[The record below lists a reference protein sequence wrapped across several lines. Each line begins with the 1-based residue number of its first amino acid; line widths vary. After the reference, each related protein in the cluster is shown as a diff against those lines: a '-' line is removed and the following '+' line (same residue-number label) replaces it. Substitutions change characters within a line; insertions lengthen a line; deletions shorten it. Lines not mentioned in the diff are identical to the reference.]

1 MREIPYQS
9 ILTAKVLN
17 RTVLRAALA
26 WVRLA
31 IDPNSMSRSD
41 LFEAVRRP
49 GRGINRLFGELIG
62 GRRGPFSVESLLE
75 IGRDLEGRRLER
87 WTGFCDDVLLAAT
100 AAGSTPR
107 LLEVLATQIGLD
119 RAASAIDAGRSRAD
133 RASQG
138 DDLAALR
145 RVAALGPEPDSFDSW
160 LRDQLSVP
168 SSVEGVTLSS
178 VHRAKG
184 LEWDHVLVFGAD
196 SGSMPHALS
205 DDIEE
210 ERRVFHVAV
219 TRGRE
224 SVVVLSDKDRPS
236 RFLAE
241 LEGTAPVVDDTP
253 QPKPP
258 RRGHR
263 EKVGLSVSLGDL
275 ISVPGGLDGV
285 VAEIESTGVL
295 IRLGKGGAEMLIPW
309 GERISVDGRSGELV
323 PGLDSDQRDLFTQ
336 LKAWRL
342 GRAESQGVPAFVV
355 FSDRTLEAIVSA
367 RPTSPEALLEVPGI
381 GPAKLEAYGDDLLD
395 LLADA

>member
-1 MREIPYQS
+1 
-9 ILTAKVLN
+9 
-17 RTVLRAALA
+17 
-26 WVRLA
+26 
-31 IDPNSMSRSD
+31 MSRND

-62 GRRGPFSVESLLE
+62 PRKGPFSVEVLAE
-75 IGRDLEGRRLER
+75 IGQDLEGRRLER
-87 WTGFCDDVLLAAT
+87 WRGFCDDILLAAE
-100 AAGSTPR
+100 AASSTPR

-119 RAASAIDAGRSRAD
+119 RAASALDAGRSRAD
-133 RASQG
+133 RASQS

-145 RVAALGPEPDSFDSW
+145 RLGALGPEPGSFEPW
-160 LRDQLSVP
+160 LREQLSVP
-168 SSVEGVTLSS
+168 SSPDGVTLSS

-210 ERRVFHVAV
+210 ERRVFHVAI

-224 SVVVLSDKDRPS
+224 SVTVLSDRDRQS

-241 LEGTAPVVDDTP
+241 LEGKAPVVADTP
-253 QPKPP
+253 ESRPPP
-258 RRGHR
+258 RRARR
-263 EKVGLSVSLGDL
+263 EDVGLSVSPGDL
-275 ISVPGGLDGV
+275 ISVPGGHEGV
-285 VAEIESTGVL
+285 VIEIEANGVL
-295 IRLGKGGAEMLIPW
+295 VRLGEGGAEMLIPW
-309 GERISVDGRSGELV
+309 GERISRDGRTGELAH
-323 PGLDSDQRDLFTQ
+323 GLDSDASELVDK

-342 GRAESQGVPAFVV
+342 ERARSQGVPAYVV
-355 FSDRTLEAIVSA
+355 FNDRTLEAIVSV
-367 RPTSPEALLEVPGI
+367 RPSSPEDLLEVPGI